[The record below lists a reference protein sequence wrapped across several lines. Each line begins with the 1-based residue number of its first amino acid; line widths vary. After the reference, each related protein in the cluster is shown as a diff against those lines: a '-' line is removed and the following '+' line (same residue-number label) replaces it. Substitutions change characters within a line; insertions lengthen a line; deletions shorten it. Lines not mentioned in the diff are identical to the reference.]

1 VAARRGYAP
10 LVAQRVDIVVAG
22 GGIAGIAAGIRLAQA
37 GAKVV
42 VVETRKK
49 LGGRATSFV
58 DVRTG
63 QTLDNCQH
71 VALRCCTNYLDLLE
85 RLGVIDEIEWHDRQ
99 YWIERGGRT
108 SIVKRSFLPAPAH
121 FSPSVAM
128 LSFLNLTEKRLLA
141 QAMLAIMRVDRREWV
156 TRTFSEFLLR
166 HGQTDRVIRRFWEP
180 VVVSACNLSVTK
192 AAASA
197 ALQVFQEGF
206 CAART
211 SADIGIARVPLVMLY
226 DSAEAV
232 LACAGGEL
240 RLGTSV
246 RRICERSV
254 MVSSGVSDEETLLC
268 DRVICALPPE
278 RVADVMDPQI
288 VQRDPRMSAMGQIT
302 HSPILGVHLK
312 FDRPVLS
319 TPHAVLVEGSVQ
331 WLFRKDPQGTSVH
344 AVISGADEW
353 MALSEAEITAKVLA
367 DLHAYLPGSASATL
381 IASRPVKEKRATFA
395 CTPEVEQIRP
405 PVASPKGASEILL
418 AGDAVQTGWPATMEG
433 ATRSGYMAA
442 AVALGKDLRGLMV
455 ADVQPAPIA
464 RALGLRPVPR

>member
-1 VAARRGYAP
+1 MS
-10 LVAQRVDIVVAG
+10 QRTDIVIAG

-99 YWIERGGRT
+99 FWIERGGRT
-108 SIVKRSFLPAPAH
+108 SVVKRSFLPAPTH

-128 LSFLNLTEKRLLA
+128 LSFLSLNEKRLLA
-141 QAMLAIMRVDRREWV
+141 QCMLAIMRVDRSQWV
-156 TRTFSEFLLR
+156 TRTFGEFLSQ
-166 HGQTDRVIRRFWEP
+166 HGQTDRLIRRFWEP
-180 VVVSACNLSVTK
+180 VIVSACNLGVAR
-192 AAASA
+192 AAASS

-232 LACAGGEL
+232 LARAGGEL

-246 RRICERSV
+246 RSIGEHKV
-254 MVSSGVSDEETLLC
+254 TVSSGVGPDESLLC

-278 RVADVMDPQI
+278 RVGDVMDPQI
-288 VQRDPRMSAMGQIT
+288 VARDPRMGAMARIT
-302 HSPILGVHLK
+302 HSPILGVHLR
-312 FDRPVLS
+312 FDRPVLL

-331 WLFRKDPQGTSVH
+331 WLFRKDDEGTSIH

-353 MALSEAEITAKVLA
+353 MPLSEAEITQRVLA
-367 DLHAYLPGSASATL
+367 DLHAYLPGSAGATL
-381 IASRPVKEKRATFA
+381 LSSRPVKEKRATFA

-405 PVASPKGASEILL
+405 PVAAPRGESEILL

-442 AVALGKDLRGLMV
+442 AVVLGKEPRGLLVPDVAPAPLARAFGLRGQTK
-455 ADVQPAPIA
+455 AIA
-464 RALGLRPVPR
+464 